1 MNSPKI
7 SILRRFGD
15 WLRKVWQVIF
25 PGKNAWTGAALG
37 LLLAGLVFALVA
49 VIADFGG
56 TGFLGMLIGLVVFV
70 LGGALGALVLS
81 LVQKLLAVLP
91 DDYVP
96 AIGFTLAIL
105 WLTLFVAR
113 VNLVVIMLV
122 TLVAVSLLGAAIWSL
137 VRGGWGRANTARR
150 AVILVGL
157 VLGLVGTVG
166 GAAWLLWRGQ
176 AFEPPVNAA
185 KLAGNVVSPLALP
198 NPGEP
203 GVFEVKTLTYG
214 NGQDLLRLEY
224 GINADLITQPVDG
237 SKLVSGWSGLRTD
250 YWGFGPEAMPLNG
263 RVWYPGELERDGEG
277 PFPIVVM
284 VHGNHIAEY
293 YSDPG
298 YTYLGELFASRGY
311 IAVSVDEN
319 FLNISP
325 SADLA
330 FISSL
335 QDENDARGWLL
346 LEHLRAWWG
355 WNETPSNLFYR
366 KVDLNNVALIGHS
379 RGGEAVAIAAL
390 FNTLPR
396 YPDDASLVFKY
407 DFGIRAV
414 AAIAPID
421 GGYHSGGRAISPQN
435 ISYFVLH
442 GTHDMDAAVF
452 EGRWMYERIGF
463 SDDDFHFKSAL
474 YIYGANHGQFNTT
487 WGQKDL
493 VEPGMRFYNLRNLL
507 PAEQQQQIAKVYL
520 SAFIEAA
527 LGGETGYLPLFRDAR
542 YGRQWLPD
550 TIFLAQYSD
559 SQTQALCTFEEDLDV
574 NSTTLPGGLLRGE
587 HLESWFEQRVYV
599 KNRNQLTTTAV
610 YLKWGAQAGEEA
622 VQTPLFAIRLPRQG
636 LELKGGSRLVLTLS
650 DASPADNPPQEA
662 IDFTIEVVDGLGNMA
677 RLPLSSVAYLQP
689 RIMAHIFK
697 APWMSEM
704 LASEMV
710 FQDFE
715 FALANFTRSN
725 PAFDPAILAEI
736 RLVFD
741 RTPAGT
747 IAVDE
752 VSIR

>member
-1 MNSPKI
+1 M
-7 SILRRFGD
+7 GG
-15 WLRKVWQVIF
+15 V
-25 PGKNAWTGAALG
+25 
-37 LLLAGLVFALVA
+37 VFSLVA

-70 LGGALGALVLS
+70 LGGALGALVL
-81 LVQKLLAVLP
+81 LLAQKLLAVLT

-96 AIGFTLAIL
+96 AIGFALAIL

-113 VNLVVIMLV
+113 VNLVVIMLG
-122 TLVAVSLLGAAIWSL
+122 TLIVVSLLGAAIWSL
-137 VRGGWGRANTARR
+137 VKGGWQRANNVRR
-150 AVILVGL
+150 AIILVGL

-166 GAAWLLWRGQ
+166 GAAWLLWQGQ

-214 NGQDLLRLEY
+214 SGQDLLRLEY

-263 RVWYPGELERDGEG
+263 RVWYPGELMRDGKG
-277 PFPIVVM
+277 PFPIVLM

-298 YTYLGELFASRGY
+298 YAYLGELFASRGY

-325 SADLA
+325 SADMA

-346 LEHLRAWWG
+346 LEHLRAWRA
-355 WNETPSNLFYR
+355 WNATPGNPFYHL
-366 KVDLNNVALIGHS
+366 VDLDNVALIGHS

-390 FNTLPR
+390 FNTLSR
-396 YPDDASLVFKY
+396 YPDDASLEFDY
-407 DFGIRAV
+407 GFGIRAV

-421 GGYHSGGRAISPQN
+421 GGYHSGGRAITPQN

-463 SDDDFHFKSAL
+463 TGDDFHFKSAL
-474 YIYGANHGQFNTT
+474 YIYGANHGQFNTI
-487 WGQKDL
+487 WGAKDL

-527 LGGETGYLPLFRDAR
+527 LGDEIGYLPLFRDAR

-559 SQTQALCTFEEDLDV
+559 STTRDLCTFEEDLDLIT
-574 NSTTLPGGLLRGE
+574 TTLPGGALQGE
-587 HLESWFEQRVYV
+587 NFERWFEQRVYV
-599 KNRNQLTTTAV
+599 KSLNQLTTTAV
-610 YLKWGAQAGEEA
+610 YLKWGAPEA
-622 VQTPLFAIRLPRQG
+622 VETGKTASYTIRLPRTG
-636 LELKGGSRLVLTLS
+636 LALKGGSTLVLVLS
-650 DASPADNPPQEA
+650 DAGPADNPPAEP
-662 IDFTIEVVDGLGNMA
+662 IDLTVEVMDKQGNIA
-677 RLPLSSVAYLQP
+677 RLPLSSVAFLQP
-689 RIMAHIFK
+689 RLMARIFK

-710 FQDFE
+710 FQNFE
-715 FALANFTRSN
+715 FALSDFTRSN
-725 PAFDPAILAEI
+725 PVFNPAALAEI

-741 RTPAGT
+741 RTEAGT
-747 IAVDE
+747 IALDE
-752 VSIR
+752 VSFR

>member
-1 MNSPKI
+1 MNLPKI
-7 SILRRFGD
+7 SFLKRVGD
-15 WLRKVWQVIF
+15 WLRKAWQVAY
-25 PGKNAWTGAALG
+25 PGKNAWAGAALG

-49 VIADFGG
+49 VKADFGG

-70 LGGALGALVLS
+70 LGGALGALVLR
-81 LVQKLLAVLP
+81 LVQKIMAVLP
-91 DDYVP
+91 DNYVP
-96 AIGFTLAIL
+96 AVGFALAIL
-105 WLTLFVAR
+105 WLTLFVSR
-113 VNLVVIMLV
+113 VSLVAMVAGTVI
-122 TLVAVSLLGAAIWSL
+122 AVSLLGAAIWSL
-137 VRGGWGRANTARR
+137 AKGGWKRANTARR
-150 AVILVGL
+150 AIILVGL
-157 VLGLVGTVG
+157 VLGLAGTVG
-166 GAAWLLWRGQ
+166 GAAWLLWDGQ

-185 KLAGNVVSPLALP
+185 RQAGDVVPPLALP
-198 NPGEP
+198 NPGEA

-214 NGQDLLRLEY
+214 SGKDLHRLEY

-250 YWGFGPEAMPLNG
+250 YWGFRPEAMPLNG
-263 RVWYPGELERDGEG
+263 RVWYPKGDG
-277 PFPIVVM
+277 PFPIILI
-284 VHGNHIAEY
+284 VHGNHVAEF

-298 YTYLGELFASRGY
+298 YAYLGELFASRGY

-325 SADLA
+325 SADMA

-335 QDENDARGWLL
+335 EDENDARGWLL

-355 WNETPSNLFYR
+355 WNETPSSPFYH
-366 KVDLNNVALIGHS
+366 KVDLNNVALVGHS

-396 YPDDASLVFKY
+396 YPDDASLVFHY
-407 DFGIRAV
+407 DFGIKAV

-487 WGQKDL
+487 WGREDL
-493 VEPGMRFYNLRNLL
+493 VEPGIRFYNLRNLL

-520 SAFIEAA
+520 SAFMEAA
-527 LGGETGYLPLFRDAR
+527 LGGETSYLPLFRDAR

-550 TIFLAQYSD
+550 TIFLTQYSD

-574 NSTTLPGGLLRGE
+574 NTTTLPGGLLRGE
-587 HLESWFEQRVYV
+587 YLERWFEQRVYV
-599 KNRNQLTTTAV
+599 KNLNQLTTTAA
-610 YLKWGAQAGEEA
+610 YLKWGEQAGEEA
-622 VQTPLFAIRLPRQG
+622 KATALFSIRLPRQG
-636 LELKGGSRLVLTLS
+636 LDLTTGSRLVLTLS
-650 DASPADNPPQEA
+650 DASPADNPPQDA
-662 IDFTIEVVDGLGNMA
+662 IDFTIEVLDKLGNTA

-689 RIMAHIFK
+689 RLLAHIFK

-715 FALANFTRSN
+715 FALANFSRSN
-725 PAFDPAILAEI
+725 PAFNPAALAEI

-741 RTPAGT
+741 RTPAGS

-752 VSIR
+752 VSFR